1 MISRGW
7 NVTNVTNETSI
18 TRGSLFTY
26 HKKGCYNM
34 TKERVTK
41 WKMVAKFNGEP
52 KEEVE
57 MILERPELIERFG
70 KQMPAVANPDFRYME
85 LEIGEMYIIVKP
97 IKEGG
102 KKK

>member
-1 MISRGW
+1 MKRVLQG
-7 NVTNVTNETSI
+7 VPCLPI
-18 TRGSLFTY
+18 TEKDGIIV
-26 HKKGCYNM
+26 M
-34 TKERVTK
+34 MKERVTK

-57 MILERPELIERFG
+57 MILERTELIERFG